1 MAGVVARGRK
11 GCVEREVESGVGVVV
26 ERLKSRDSSCSL
38 GLQSFAGPGSG
49 RRLAIGDAPRHARRA
64 HQLRP
69 WPRHPRRGGLPAH
82 ARAAVV
88 DVQRPAKGGEA
99 LTTNWSEA
107 LR

>member
-49 RRLAIGDAPRHARRA
+49 RRLAIDDARATRGA

-69 WPRHPRRGGLPAH
+69 WPRHLRRGGLPAH

-88 DVQRPAKGGEA
+88 DVQRSAKGGEA